1 MHFVQNGDYFTK
13 SDKISTCLNLII
25 SEQAAARGGN
35 CDMVIV
41 YFKNSI
47 YAVTHYR
54 FLQVL
59 AKTKMAIAI
68 VNI

>member
-25 SEQAAARGGN
+25 SEQAAARGG
-35 CDMVIV
+35 MVIV